1 MLVPPHGQF
10 PLALLVLSVHP
21 WELLSSEGIARGAHM
36 VEASS
41 LFLDQVWMI
50 PERLVL
56 GPLSFWFCHEGKWGR
71 FPLTHGQRINGR
83 EERGREEVIENDH

>member
-10 PLALLVLSVHP
+10 PLALLVLLVHP
-21 WELLSSEGIARGAHM
+21 WELLSLEEIARGAHM
-36 VEASS
+36 AEASS

-56 GPLSFWFCHEGKWGR
+56 GPLSFWFSVM
-71 FPLTHGQRINGR
+71 R
-83 EERGREEVIENDH
+83 ESGVDSP